1 MVKKPSQQ
9 AGKRPDVTP
18 EQAEAL
24 AQKLADK
31 PYGEKEKP
39 EPVVEEK
46 QSRTT
51 ISLPTSLLREIEDLA
66 LQNKRDKKDPR
77 SVSALVREALQQYL
91 AARQS

>member
-9 AGKRPDVTP
+9 AIKRPDVTP

-39 EPVVEEK
+39 ELVVEEK

-51 ISLPTSLLREIEDLA
+51 ISLPTSLLHELEDLA
-66 LQNKRDKKDPR
+66 LQNKRDKMDPR

-91 AARQS
+91 KTKES